1 MKIMTEIL
9 KGNVARYCKPST
21 LDEDGNP
28 QGSSFKLRPDRDEK
42 SLSVY
47 LLEFFGRNTEKENL
61 SEVKK
66 EMKKNLN
73 LSKSGVFAT
82 LNIQDSKSYI
92 FELISEQISYR
103 EMNLPHCGIFHENDD
118 GVISD
123 LLAKCVQSH
132 YSVSDI

>member
-1 MKIMTEIL
+1 MKEIEM
-9 KGNVARYCKPST
+9 GNVARYCKPST
-21 LDEDGNP
+21 LDEYGNP
-28 QGSSFKLRPDRDEK
+28 QGSSFKLRPNRNEK
-42 SLSVY
+42 GLSVY
-47 LLEFFGRNTEKENL
+47 LLEFFGRNIEKENV

-66 EMKKNLN
+66 EMERKNFSLK
-73 LSKSGVFAT
+73 KSGVFAT

-132 YSVSDI
+132 YSVNDL